1 VVAMETKYPDINI
14 PMVGE
19 DGNAFSILGRIRR
32 IMRRANLPDSEWEAF
47 RAEATSGDYD
57 NLLATVMRW
66 FEVDRDLDDDHE
78 DEDYE

>member
-1 VVAMETKYPDINI
+1 MGMDIKHPDINI

-19 DGNAFSILGRIRR
+19 DGNAFSILGRVKR
-32 IMRRANLPDSEWEAF
+32 IMRRAGLPDSEWEAF
-47 RAEATSGDYD
+47 HTEATSGDYD

-66 FEVDRDLDDDHE
+66 FEVDRDLDEDYE